1 MENKKWR
8 MGDVH
13 PETNKVFWSYSDRF
27 QTKEG
32 WLSREAFDRK
42 YLKNKEY
49 QKSDKS
55 KLKSHEYYLANKD
68 RIKEKRK
75 AINKYKE
82 EHNPLIL
89 LLATARNVSIRRNH
103 NFNLDIKYMYEL
115 WDKQDGKCYYT
126 GIPMTKTFNQK
137 SPYQMSIDRIDS
149 NIGYIKG
156 NICLCCLSINFAKNS
171 FTVEEIMKFIS
182 DLKAIELCQNKK

>member
-1 MENKKWR
+1 MENKKWK

-27 QTKEG
+27 QTREG

-55 KLKSHEYYLANKD
+55 KAKSHEYYVNNKE

-75 AINKYKE
+75 TIIKYRE
-82 EHNPLIL
+82 EHNPLML
-89 LLATARNVSIRRNH
+89 LLATSRNVSIKRNH
-103 NFNLDIKYMYEL
+103 EFNIDIQYMYDM
-115 WDKQDGKCYYT
+115 WDKQHGLCYYSK
-126 GIPMTKTFNQK
+126 IPMTKTFNQK
-137 SPYQMSIDRIDS
+137 SPYQMSIDRTNS
-149 NIGYIKG
+149 SKGYIKG
-156 NICLCCLSINFAKNS
+156 NICLCCLSMNFAKNS
-171 FTVEEIMKFIS
+171 FSEEELMKFIN
-182 DLKAIELCQNKK
+182 DLKAIELCKQ